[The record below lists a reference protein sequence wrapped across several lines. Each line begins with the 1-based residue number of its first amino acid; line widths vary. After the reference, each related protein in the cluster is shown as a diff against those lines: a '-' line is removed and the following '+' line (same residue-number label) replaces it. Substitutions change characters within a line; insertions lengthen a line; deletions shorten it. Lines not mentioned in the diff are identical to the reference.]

1 MDLHELSPGGRW
13 HQKLAITPRSHS
25 LNPCPFA
32 RPRAS
37 KSSLAC
43 SMPSRLRWHSNGC
56 NQRLATLGEPHCWIL
71 SRVRCIALL
80 DAFSILLSTD
90 LVLLHDVRT
99 LLDDAGKV
107 ALVYLKLESVCL
119 KQVVGSDL
127 DLRADVSNPVRS
139 FE

>member
-1 MDLHELSPGGRW
+1 MTQMPGIAMK
-13 HQKLAITPRSHS
+13 QKRAGQS
-25 LNPCPFA
+25 
-32 RPRAS
+32 AS
-37 KSSLAC
+37 KIF
-43 SMPSRLRWHSNGC
+43 LRRGFMMRYVRTPNGS
-56 NQRLATLGEPHCWIL
+56 NQRLAALNVPSVLIL
-71 SRVRCIALL
+71 SRVRCIVLL

-99 LLDDAGKV
+99 LLDDAGEV

-119 KQVVGSDL
+119 EQVIWSDL